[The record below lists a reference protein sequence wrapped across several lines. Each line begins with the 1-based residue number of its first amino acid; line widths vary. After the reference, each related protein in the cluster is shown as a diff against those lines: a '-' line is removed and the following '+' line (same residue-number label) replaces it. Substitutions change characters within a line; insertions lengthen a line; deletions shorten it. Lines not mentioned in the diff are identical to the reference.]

1 MILCYNTPANYSY
14 FGWENEAL
22 PLGNGHLGAKV
33 FGRADCELISFN
45 EKSLWS
51 GGPTAEG
58 WSAGLSGFDE
68 GKSVKEVQT
77 LLDSGNPAAAAKAM
91 EKLQGSETAFGAY
104 QALGSL
110 YLQFDEMGG
119 TDHYVRDLDLDSASA
134 MVTFRR
140 SDEMYSR
147 HYFVSYP
154 HQVFAGRLESAMRE
168 RRKPPA
174 PKGREKEPEPEEQLP
189 PEPPKFSFEAYF
201 VSEQKGECAAVDD
214 AILLTGT
221 VNDNRGLNAP
231 DGPGKNAMRYGFGVK
246 FLAKDGTVTALPN
259 GRIRV
264 ENTTCVVFFAA
275 AATDY
280 INEYPAFCDGSDP
293 LRDKVIPRLNA
304 ATEISFGTLY
314 RAHLDDY
321 RKLYDRVSFTL
332 GEPDTENVYLTE
344 NLLKR
349 FEKKEEYRRALIPML
364 FQYGRYLLI
373 ASSREGAL
381 PANLQGIW
389 NAKNDPP
396 WNCDYH
402 LNINLQMNYWP
413 AFVTNLAETAEPFL
427 SFISSLRKPG
437 RIAAKKVYGIGDGD
451 AEKATGWI
459 ANTWAN
465 PFGYCA
471 PGFSW
476 HWGWATVCGAWAA
489 VEMFEHYL
497 FTGDLAALRDVI
509 YPTLEES
516 ALLFSRLLRE
526 DKNSGRLVL
535 SPCFSPEQGPVTAGG
550 TYEQSIVYALFEAV
564 LQGAEALRKAG
575 EDAAVDSALLKTV
588 AAQKERLQP
597 LQIGKKGQ
605 IKEWFGEDSFS
616 RAERAGIEKNHR
628 HISHLLG
635 LYPFAQIDETTP
647 ALQKAAKVSL
657 DTRGEKTTGW
667 ALAHRLCCRARLGDG
682 ESCARLISQTVK
694 TAVLKNLFGSCPPF
708 QIDSNFGFTA
718 GVAEMLLQSHG
729 GVLRVLPALPK
740 SWPDGSF
747 SGLCARG
754 GFTVDAEWKHGRLKK
769 GVLRAAQSGRCAMKY
784 DGKIMLIREMNG
796 EEEGKEIEVVFE
808 NGISSFMAEAGKVY
822 SFS

>member
-58 WSAGLSGFDE
+58 WNAGLANFDG
-68 GKSVKEVQT
+68 GKSVREVQD
-77 LLDSGNPAAAAKAM
+77 LLFEGKNGAAAAAM
-91 EKLQGSETAFGAY
+91 EKLQGNPDAFGAY

-119 TDHYVRDLDLDSASA
+119 TDHYVRDLDLDTASA

-154 HQVFAGRLESAMRE
+154 HQVFVGRLESAMRE

-174 PKGREKEPEPEEQLP
+174 PKGKTPEKEEEQLP
-189 PEPPKFSFEAYF
+189 PEPPKFSFDAYF
-201 VSEQKGECAAVDD
+201 VSEQKGEPTAIDD

-221 VNDNRGLNAP
+221 VHDNHGLNEP
-231 DGPGKNAMRYGFGVK
+231 DGKNKNALRYGFGVK
-246 FLAKDGTVTALPN
+246 FLVKDGTVTALPN
-259 GRIRV
+259 GHIRV

-280 INEYPAFCDGSDP
+280 INEYPTFCDGCDP

-304 ATEISFGTLY
+304 ATEVSFGTLY

-332 GEPDTENVYLTE
+332 GEPNDENIHLTE
-344 NLLKR
+344 ALLKR
-349 FEKKEEYRRALIPML
+349 FEKKEEYRRALIPLL

-413 AFVTNLAETAEPFL
+413 AFVTNLAETAAPFL
-427 SFISSLRKPG
+427 DFIQSLRKPG
-437 RIAAKKVYGIGDGD
+437 RLAAAKVYGIGSGD
-451 AEKATGWI
+451 ADDPTGWI

-465 PFGYCA
+465 PFGYCV
-471 PGFSW
+471 PGYSW
-476 HWGWATVCGAWAA
+476 QWGWATVCGAWAA

-497 FTGDLAALRDVI
+497 FTKDIGTLRDVI

-526 DKNSGRLVL
+526 DTRSGRLVMA
-535 SPCFSPEQGPVTAGG
+535 PCYSPEQGPVTAGG
-550 TYEQSIVYALFEAV
+550 TFEQSIVYALFDAV
-564 LQGAEALRKAG
+564 LKGAKALRDAG
-575 EDAAVDSALLKTV
+575 MDAGVNAALLEKLAV
-588 AAQKERLQP
+588 QKERLQP
-597 LQIGKKGQ
+597 LSVGKKGR
-605 IKEWFGEDSFS
+605 IREWFREDSFS
-616 RAERAGIEKNHR
+616 RAERADIDRHHR
-628 HISHLLG
+628 HLSHLLG
-635 LYPFAQIDETTP
+635 LYPFTMIDETTP
-647 ALQKAAKVSL
+647 ELQKAAKVSL
-657 DTRGEKTTGW
+657 DDRGEKTTGW

-682 ESCARLISQTVK
+682 ESCERIIAQTVK
-694 TAVLKNLFGSCPPF
+694 TTILKNLFGTHPPF
-708 QIDSNFGFTA
+708 QIDGNFGFTA

-729 GVLRVLPALPK
+729 GVVRILPALPK
-740 SWPDGSF
+740 SWTDGQF
-747 SGLCARG
+747 KGLCARG
-754 GFTVDAEWKHGRLKK
+754 GFTVDAEWKNGRLKLGTLHAAFD
-769 GVLRAAQSGRCAMKY
+769 GVCSMKY
-784 DGKIMLIREMNG
+784 DGKIMIVREMNG
-796 EEEGKEIEVVFE
+796 EEEGEEIEVAFE
-808 NGISSFMAEAGKVY
+808 NGVSTFPVETGKSY
-822 SFS
+822 RFS

>member
-1 MILCYNTPANYSY
+1 MI
-14 FGWENEAL
+14 
-22 PLGNGHLGAKV
+22 
-33 FGRADCELISFN
+33 
-45 EKSLWS
+45 S
-51 GGPTAEG
+51 GLT
-58 WSAGLSGFDE
+58 S
-68 GKSVKEVQT
+68 
-77 LLDSGNPAAAAKAM
+77 
-91 EKLQGSETAFGAY
+91 
-104 QALGSL
+104 
-110 YLQFDEMGG
+110 
-119 TDHYVRDLDLDSASA
+119 
-134 MVTFRR
+134 R
-140 SDEMYSR
+140 S
-147 HYFVSYP
+147 
-154 HQVFAGRLESAMRE
+154 
-168 RRKPPA
+168 
-174 PKGREKEPEPEEQLP
+174 
-189 PEPPKFSFEAYF
+189 
-201 VSEQKGECAAVDD
+201 
-214 AILLTGT
+214 
-221 VNDNRGLNAP
+221 
-231 DGPGKNAMRYGFGVK
+231 
-246 FLAKDGTVTALPN
+246 
-259 GRIRV
+259 IR
-264 ENTTCVVFFAA
+264 
-275 AATDY
+275 
-280 INEYPAFCDGSDP
+280 S
-293 LRDKVIPRLNA
+293 
-304 ATEISFGTLY
+304 
-314 RAHLDDY
+314 
-321 RKLYDRVSFTL
+321 
-332 GEPDTENVYLTE
+332 
-344 NLLKR
+344 
-349 FEKKEEYRRALIPML
+349 
-364 FQYGRYLLI
+364 
-373 ASSREGAL
+373 
-381 PANLQGIW
+381 
-389 NAKNDPP
+389 
-396 WNCDYH
+396 
-402 LNINLQMNYWP
+402 
-413 AFVTNLAETAEPFL
+413 
-427 SFISSLRKPG
+427 
-437 RIAAKKVYGIGDGD
+437 
-451 AEKATGWI
+451 
-459 ANTWAN
+459 
-465 PFGYCA
+465 
-471 PGFSW
+471 
-476 HWGWATVCGAWAA
+476 
-489 VEMFEHYL
+489 
-497 FTGDLAALRDVI
+497 
-509 YPTLEES
+509 
-516 ALLFSRLLRE
+516 
-526 DKNSGRLVL
+526 L